1 MRHLLFLAICCG
13 VFLLSEPSCSQKST
27 ERLDGED
34 IFVSP
39 SELPE
44 AVMSPARLLI
54 DIPADER
61 IALVFGYGYNDADF
75 VASALEYLDSSFI
88 SASGE
93 PVIVPLV
100 FPDDFKVGSSARIS
114 LLYDKLI
121 AYNLAGIV
129 LLGSPENT
137 HSALARLQDA
147 DGGIPIISLFS
158 QDDQMGTEALSCL
171 VFDFEASEPPSGEHA
186 LEEEVISLDEVS
198 ETEFARFIDEVPVLL
213 SRVVY
218 YVSLLDA
225 PPAQNAELRVHA
237 EHMLGSGWN
246 ILPYLDA
253 ETGMHP
259 VNHFVLA
266 KASHE

>member
-1 MRHLLFLAICCG
+1 MRRFLFFAVCCG
-13 VFLLSEPSCSQKST
+13 VFLFCILSCSQKT
-27 ERLDGED
+27 EPSPDGKD

-44 AVMSPARLLI
+44 AVSHNTKLLI
-54 DIPADER
+54 DIPAHER
-61 IALVFGYGYNDADF
+61 IALIFGYGYNDADF
-75 VASALEYLDSSFI
+75 TASALEYLDSSFI

-93 PVIVPLV
+93 PVILPLV
-100 FPDDFKVGSSARIS
+100 FPDDFKVGSTARIS

-137 HSALARLQDA
+137 HSVLARLQDA
-147 DGGIPIISLFS
+147 DGGIPVVSLFS

-171 VFDFEASEPPSGEHA
+171 VFDFEAGEPPGEHA
-186 LEEEVISLDEVS
+186 LEEGTISLDEVL
-198 ETEFARFIDEVPVLL
+198 ETEFARYIDDVPSLL

-218 YVSLLDA
+218 YVSLLDSPLA
-225 PPAQNAELRVHA
+225 KNAELRVHA
-237 EHMLGSGWN
+237 LQMLGSGWN
-246 ILPYLDA
+246 ILPYIDA